1 MLRQQ
6 FQTSNNIFLL
16 LFVLKDWGGPQEYG
30 SSARSSWQTSVK
42 GQSLQE
48 GCRGSCKYWPKY
60 HTFAD
65 KSYYSVQALIAELLL
80 ILLYRRNKQ
89 TQILASSGKSSM
101 NLMKQKKELTL
112 QSHKSINCVPKVV
125 MLVLRSVLKKT
136 DISLW
141 SILIQTN

>member
-1 MLRQQ
+1 MLRQH
-6 FQTSNNIFLL
+6 FQTSNSIFLL

-30 SSARSSWQTSVK
+30 SSARSSWQASAK

-48 GCRGSCKYWPKY
+48 GCRGSCKYLTNY
-60 HTFAD
+60 HTFDD
-65 KSYYSVQALIAELLL
+65 KSYYSVKALISELL
-80 ILLYRRNKQ
+80 ILLHRRNKQ

-112 QSHKSINCVPKVV
+112 QSHKSINCVPKVA